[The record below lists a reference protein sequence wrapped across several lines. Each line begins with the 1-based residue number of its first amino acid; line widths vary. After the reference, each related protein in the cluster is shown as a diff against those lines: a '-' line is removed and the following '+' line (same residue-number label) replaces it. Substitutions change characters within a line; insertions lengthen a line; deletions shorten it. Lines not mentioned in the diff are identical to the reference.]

1 MVILFGGQNKIRK
14 WKNYKI
20 KMYKAVIAGYSR
32 SPFTMARKGGLIDIK
47 PVNLLAEVIKDLVSK
62 SKINQNDIEDVVIGC
77 AFQVGEQCFNI
88 GKLVTFL
95 TGMDIKTSGMTV
107 DRWCGSS
114 MEGIH
119 IAAGKI
125 AMGSGKVFI
134 CGGVESMTR
143 VNTGFD
149 PIPYPESEKDNPNV
163 YFSMGIT
170 AENVAKKYDISRKDQ
185 QEFAISSHQKAHDAQ
200 SKGNF
205 KNEIVS
211 IGNCETDGNIRP
223 NSNQETLNGLKTAFD
238 QNGTVTAATSS
249 PLTDGAAATLICEEN
264 YAKEN
269 NLEIL
274 GRIVSTAVQGCEPN
288 FMGLGPIGASKK
300 ALERAN
306 LTIDKIDIVELNE
319 AFASQS
325 LACIKDLKIDQKKV
339 NIDGGALALG
349 HPLGATGARIT
360 GKAADLLKRENKK
373 YALSTQCIG
382 LGMGIATIIE
392 SVN

>member
-1 MVILFGGQNKIRK
+1 MF
-14 WKNYKI
+14 
-20 KMYKAVIAGYSR
+20 KAVIAGYSR
-32 SPFTMARKGGLIDIK
+32 SPFTMARKGELIDVK
-47 PVNLLAEVIKDLVSK
+47 PVNLLAEVINNLVSK
-62 SKINQNDIEDVVIGC
+62 TNINKSEIEDIVIGC
-77 AFQVGEQCFNI
+77 AFQTGEQCFNI

-95 TGMDIKTSGMTV
+95 TNMDIKTSGMTV

-149 PIPYPESEKDNPNV
+149 AMPYPYTEKENPNV

-170 AENVAKKYDISRKDQ
+170 AENVAKQYSISRTEQ
-185 QEFAISSHQKAHDAQ
+185 QEFAISSHQKAFEAQ

-205 KNEIVS
+205 NNEIVS
-211 IGNCETDGNIRP
+211 IGNCSKDSNIRP
-223 NSNQETLNGLKTAFD
+223 NSNQEKLDSLKLAFD

-249 PLTDGAAATLICEEN
+249 PLTDGGAATLICEEQ
-264 YAKEN
+264 YAKDN

-274 GRIVSTAVQGCEPN
+274 ARIVSTAVQGCKPDT
-288 FMGLGPIGASKK
+288 MGLGPIGASQK
-300 ALERAN
+300 ALERAK
-306 LTIDKIDIVELNE
+306 LTIKDIDIIELNE

-325 LACIKDLKIDQKKV
+325 LACIKDLQIDHNKV

-360 GKAADLLKRENKK
+360 GKAAQLLRRENKK
-373 YALSTQCIG
+373 YALATQCIG

-392 SVN
+392 SVE

>member
-1 MVILFGGQNKIRK
+1 
-14 WKNYKI
+14 
-20 KMYKAVIAGYSR
+20 MYKTVIAGYSR
-32 SPFTMARKGGLIDIK
+32 SPFTMAKKGELIDIK
-47 PVNLLAEVIKDLVSK
+47 PVNLLAEVIKNLISK
-62 SKINQNDIEDVVIGC
+62 SKVNPDDIEDIVIGC

-95 TGMDIKTSGMTV
+95 SGIDIKTSGMTV

-114 MEGIH
+114 MEAIH

-125 AMGSGKVFI
+125 AMGSGKAFI

-143 VNTGFD
+143 VTTGLD
-149 PIPYPESEKDNPNV
+149 PIPYPYSEKENPNV

-170 AENVAKKYDISRKDQ
+170 AENVAKKYNIARKDQ
-185 QEFAISSHQKAHDAQ
+185 QEFAISSHQKAFEAQ

-205 KNEIVS
+205 NNEITV
-211 IGNCETDGNIRP
+211 IGNCSKDSNIRP
-223 NSNQETLNGLKTAFD
+223 NSNQETLDGLKLAFD

-249 PLTDGAAATLICEEN
+249 PLTDGAAATLICEEQF
-264 YAKEN
+264 AKDN

-274 GRIVSTAVQGCEPN
+274 ARIVSTAVEGCAPEY
-288 FMGLGPIGASKK
+288 MGLGPIGASKK
-300 ALERAN
+300 ALNRAK
-306 LTIDKIDIVELNE
+306 LSTKEIDIVELNE

-325 LACIKDLKIDQKKV
+325 LACIKDLNIDEKKV
-339 NIDGGALALG
+339 NLDGGALALG

-360 GKAADLLKRENKK
+360 GKAAELLRRENKK

-392 SVN
+392 SAN

>member
-1 MVILFGGQNKIRK
+1 
-14 WKNYKI
+14 
-20 KMYKAVIAGYSR
+20 MYKSVIAGYSR
-32 SPFTMARKGGLIDIK
+32 SPFTMARKGALIDTK
-47 PVNLLAEVIKDLVSK
+47 PVNLLADVIKNLVSK
-62 SKINQNDIEDVVIGC
+62 SNVKKQDIEDIVVGC

-95 TGMDIKTSGMTV
+95 TNMEVKTSGMTV

-114 MEGIH
+114 MEAIH

-149 PIPYPESEKDNPNV
+149 PIPYPENEKDNPNV
-163 YFSMGIT
+163 YFSMGTT

-185 QEFAISSHQKAHDAQ
+185 QAFAILSHQKAHDAQ
-200 SKGNF
+200 TSGKF
-205 KNEIVS
+205 KNEIVT
-211 IGNCETDGNIRP
+211 IGSCETDGNIRP
-223 NSNQETLNGLKTAFD
+223 KSNQETLDGLKLAFD

-274 GRIVSTAVQGCEPN
+274 GRIVSTAVEGCEAN
-288 FMGLGPIGASKK
+288 YMGLGPIGASKK
-300 ALERAN
+300 ALQRAN

-339 NIDGGALALG
+339 NLDGGALALG

-360 GKAADLLKRENKK
+360 GKAAELLKRENKK

-392 SVN
+392 TVN

>member
-1 MVILFGGQNKIRK
+1 
-14 WKNYKI
+14 
-20 KMYKAVIAGYSR
+20 MYKSVIAGYSR
-32 SPFTMARKGGLIDIK
+32 SPFTMARKGALVDTK
-47 PVNLLAEVIKDLVSK
+47 PVNLLADVIKNLVSK
-62 SKINQNDIEDVVIGC
+62 SNVRKEDIEDIIVGC

-95 TGMDIKTSGMTV
+95 TNMEVKTSGMTV

-114 MEGIH
+114 MEAIH

-149 PIPYPESEKDNPNV
+149 PIPYPENQKDNPNV

-170 AENVAKKYDISRKDQ
+170 AENVAKKYDISRKQQ
-185 QEFAISSHQKAHDAQ
+185 QEFAISSHQKANEAQ
-200 SKGNF
+200 TSGKF
-205 KNEIVS
+205 KNEIVT

-223 NSNQETLNGLKTAFD
+223 KSSQETLDGLKLAFD
-238 QNGTVTAATSS
+238 QKGTVTAATSS

-274 GRIVSTAVQGCEPN
+274 GKIVSTAVEGCEPN
-288 FMGLGPIGASKK
+288 YMGLGPIGASKK
-300 ALERAN
+300 ALKRAS
-306 LTIDKIDIVELNE
+306 LTIDEIDIVELNE

-325 LACIKDLKIDQKKV
+325 LACIKDLKINQNKV
-339 NIDGGALALG
+339 NLDGGALALG

-360 GKAADLLKRENKK
+360 GKAADLLRRENKK
-373 YALSTQCIG
+373 YALATQCIG

>member
-1 MVILFGGQNKIRK
+1 
-14 WKNYKI
+14 
-20 KMYKAVIAGYSR
+20 MYKSVIAGYSR
-32 SPFTMARKGGLIDIK
+32 SPFTMARKGALVDTK
-47 PVNLLAEVIKDLVSK
+47 PVNLLADVIKNLVSK
-62 SKINQNDIEDVVIGC
+62 SNVRKEDIEDIVVGC

-95 TGMDIKTSGMTV
+95 TNMEVKTSGMTV

-114 MEGIH
+114 MEAIH

-149 PIPYPESEKDNPNV
+149 PIPYPENQKDNPNV

-170 AENVAKKYDISRKDQ
+170 AENVAKKYDISRKQQ
-185 QEFAISSHQKAHDAQ
+185 QEFAISSHQKANEAQ
-200 SKGNF
+200 TSGKF
-205 KNEIVS
+205 KNEIVT

-223 NSNQETLNGLKTAFD
+223 KSSQETLDALKLAFD
-238 QNGTVTAATSS
+238 QKGTVTAATSS

-274 GRIVSTAVQGCEPN
+274 GKIVSTAVEGCEPN
-288 FMGLGPIGASKK
+288 YMGLGPIGASKK
-300 ALERAN
+300 ALQRAS
-306 LTIDKIDIVELNE
+306 LTIDEIDIVELNE

-325 LACIKDLKIDQKKV
+325 LACIKDLKIDQNKV
-339 NIDGGALALG
+339 NLDGGALALG

-360 GKAADLLKRENKK
+360 GKAADLLRRENKK
-373 YALSTQCIG
+373 YALATQCIG

>member
-1 MVILFGGQNKIRK
+1 
-14 WKNYKI
+14 
-20 KMYKAVIAGYSR
+20 MYKSVIAGYSR
-32 SPFTMARKGGLIDIK
+32 SPFTMARKGALIDTK
-47 PVNLLAEVIKDLVSK
+47 PVNLLADVIKNLVSK
-62 SKINQNDIEDVVIGC
+62 SNVKKQDIEDIVVGC

-95 TGMDIKTSGMTV
+95 TNMEVKTSGMTV

-114 MEGIH
+114 MEAIH

-149 PIPYPESEKDNPNV
+149 PIPYPENEKNNPNV

-185 QEFAISSHQKAHDAQ
+185 QAFAISSHQKAYEAQ
-200 SKGNF
+200 TSGKF
-205 KNEIVS
+205 KNEIVT
-211 IGNCETDGNIRP
+211 IGSCETDGNIRP
-223 NSNQETLNGLKTAFD
+223 KSNQETLDGLKLAFD

-274 GRIVSTAVQGCEPN
+274 GRIVSTAVEGCEPN
-288 FMGLGPIGASKK
+288 YMGLGPIGASKK

-306 LTIDKIDIVELNE
+306 LTIDKIDIFELNE

-325 LACIKDLKIDQKKV
+325 LACIKDLKINQEKV

-373 YALSTQCIG
+373 YALATQCIG

>member
-1 MVILFGGQNKIRK
+1 MFKP
-14 WKNYKI
+14 
-20 KMYKAVIAGYSR
+20 VIAGFSR
-32 SPFTMARKGGLIDIK
+32 SPFTMARKGALVNTK
-47 PVNLLAEVIKDLVSK
+47 PVNLLAEVIKNLVSK
-62 SKINQNDIEDVVIGC
+62 SNVKKDDIEDIVVGC
-77 AFQVGEQCFNI
+77 AFQTGEQSFNI
-88 GKLVTFL
+88 GKLTTFL
-95 TGMDIKTSGMTV
+95 TNMDVKTSGMTV

-114 MEGIH
+114 MEAIH

-125 AMGSGKVFI
+125 SLGAGKVFI

-149 PIPYPESEKDNPNV
+149 PIPYPENKNDNPHV
-163 YFSMGIT
+163 YFSMGTT
-170 AENVAKKYDISRKDQ
+170 AENVAKKYNISRHEQ
-185 QEFAISSHQKAHDAQ
+185 QEFAISSHQKAHEAQ
-200 SKGNF
+200 TKGNF

-211 IGNCETDGNIRP
+211 IGDCDTDGNIRP
-223 NSNQETLNGLKTAFD
+223 GSTMEKLDGLKLAFD
-238 QNGTVTAATSS
+238 ENGTVTAATSS

-269 NLEIL
+269 NLNIL
-274 GRIVSTAVQGCEPN
+274 GRIVSTAVQGCDPDY
-288 FMGLGPIGASKK
+288 MGLGPIGASRK

-306 LTIDKIDIVELNE
+306 LSADKIDIVELNE

-325 LACIKDLKIDQKKV
+325 LACIKDLGIDKDKV
-339 NIDGGALALG
+339 NLDGGALALG

-360 GKAADLLKRENKK
+360 GKAAELLKRENKK